1 MLNLTKVRVNRL
13 KGDNLVEVLIKHLD
27 IVIYVQDDGYFE
39 LPSGLSLNTTDL
51 KKIARDINRAIR
63 SYQAELNMKEVDCD
77 EY

>member
-1 MLNLTKVRVNRL
+1 MTTVRVNRL
-13 KGDNLVEVLIKHLD
+13 KGDDSVEVLIKHLD
-27 IVIYVQDDGYFE
+27 IVVDVQDDGYFE

-63 SYQAELNMKEVDCD
+63 SYQAELNMEEVDCD

>member
-1 MLNLTKVRVNRL
+1 MTTVRVNRL
-13 KGDNLVEVLIKHLD
+13 KGDDSVDVLIKHLD
-27 IVIYVQDDGYFE
+27 IVVDVQDDGYFE

-63 SYQAELNMKEVDCD
+63 SYQAELNMEEVDCD